1 MLDRPPIIVSI
12 NVNKFMRRLV
22 LLLYLC
28 LALAPTLVQA
38 DGSDLYRIQCSAC
51 HGPEGKGIPGVFPP
65 LAGADFLRTHREQAL
80 RAPMEGLQGPLTV
93 NGQTYHGQMP
103 SVALRDPQMVELFN
117 FIFSAW
123 GNALP
128 TTNLKEIA
136 EVRSRSRYPTFEQL
150 VESMCP
156 TTLPPAPEGWKLRV
170 ALPLKFNPTRVIAHP
185 NQRDI
190 LMLAANGDVW
200 RWDQSSPEPTRLFTG
215 SDYLDASLGGPAC
228 LGLGVDRR
236 GRLYVVSNQ
245 CNKQKQPVT
254 NEVTIFRATTDASG
268 QWNKPT
274 PWLRTA
280 YPFGVGPYNHG
291 ASHIEQGPDGFLY
304 VSNGARTDGNEAGQ
318 SDLYYKGGEVPL
330 TAALWRIDP
339 EATEPTI
346 EVFARG
352 LRNTYHF
359 TWDHAGRLL
368 GVENGPDADA
378 PEELNVLSL
387 GGHYGFPFQFSDWSR
402 KPYPHTPDA
411 PTGLT
416 ITRPI
421 RNLGPDACGPDG
433 PTATFTPHSSPSA
446 IVELGADWPAPLGG
460 QLLVA
465 RFGNLISQS
474 GGYDVLRLKVDF
486 TRQTTETHA
495 VLQPLGRPISL
506 VKLPGHRLLIAEY
519 TRGTTLGAGLSTPGR
534 LLILEPK

>member
-12 NVNKFMRRLV
+12 NVIKFMRRLV
-22 LLLYLC
+22 LFPFLC
-28 LALAPTLVQA
+28 FALAPTLVQA

-80 RAPMEGLQGPLTV
+80 RAPMEGLQGSHTV

-103 SVALRDPQMVELFN
+103 AVALKDAQMVELFN

-123 GNALP
+123 GNSLP
-128 TTNLKEIA
+128 KTDLKEIA

-156 TTLPPAPEGWKLRV
+156 TTLPPAPESWKLRV
-170 ALPLKFNPTRVIAHP
+170 ALPLKFNPTRVIGHP

-200 RWDQSSPEPTRLFTG
+200 RWDQSSPEPTRLLTG
-215 SDYLDASLGGPAC
+215 TDYLDASLGGPAC
-228 LGLGVDRR
+228 LGLGVDRL

-254 NEVTIFRATTDASG
+254 NEVTIFRAIPEASG
-268 QWNKPT
+268 QWTKPM

-318 SDLYYKGGEVPL
+318 SDLYFKGGEVPL

-378 PEELNVLSL
+378 PEELNVLSA

-421 RNLGPDACGPDG
+421 RNLGPDALGPDG

-474 GGYDVLRLKVDF
+474 GGYDVLRLKLDF
-486 TRQTTETHA
+486 AAGTAETHA

>member
-1 MLDRPPIIVSI
+1 MNPSEAGQDADKLL
-12 NVNKFMRRLV
+12 NHGMRRMLP
-22 LLLYLC
+22 LLLGLLSPWAL
-28 LALAPTLVQA
+28 LAAGA
-38 DGSDLYRIQCSAC
+38 DLYRIQCSAC

-65 LAGADFLRTHREQAL
+65 LDGADFLRTHREQAL

-93 NGQTYHGQMP
+93 NGQTYQGQMP
-103 SVALRDPQMVELFN
+103 AVALKDEQLVELFN
-117 FIFSAW
+117 FIFTAW

-128 TTNLKEIA
+128 LTDLPEIKEA
-136 EVRSRSRYPTFEQL
+136 RARSRYPTFEAL
-150 VESMCP
+150 VTSMCP
-156 TTLPPAPEGWKLRV
+156 TTLPPAPDGWQLRI

-190 LMLAANGDVW
+190 LLLAANGDVW
-200 RWDQSSPEPTRLFTG
+200 RWDQSSPEPTRLFAG
-215 SDYLDASLGGPAC
+215 EAYLDTSLGGPAC

-254 NEVTIFRATTDASG
+254 NEVTIFRAASDSKG
-268 QWNKPT
+268 GWARPL
-274 PWLRTA
+274 PWLRTS

-304 VSNGARTDGNEAGQ
+304 VSNGARTDGNEAGL
-318 SDLYYKGGEVPL
+318 SDLYHKGGEVPL
-330 TAALWRIDP
+330 TAALWRLDP
-339 EATEPTI
+339 EASTPTVEI
-346 EVFARG
+346 FARG

-378 PEELNVLSL
+378 PEELNVLTA
-387 GGHYGFPFQFSDWSR
+387 GGHYGFPYQFSDWTR
-402 KPYPHTPDA
+402 KAYPHTPDTPA
-411 PTGLT
+411 GLN
-416 ITRPI
+416 IFRPI
-421 RNLGPDACGPDG
+421 RNLGPDALGPDG

-465 RFGNLISQS
+465 RFGNLISAS
-474 GGYDVLRLKVDF
+474 SGYDVLRLKVDHA
-486 TRQTTETHA
+486 QGTTETHA

>member
-1 MLDRPPIIVSI
+1 MLDRAEVPASI
-12 NVNKFMRRLV
+12 HPMRRPALLT
-22 LLLYLC
+22 LLLGTLAPS
-28 LALAPTLVQA
+28 LALA
-38 DGSDLYRIQCSAC
+38 DGADLYRIQCSAC

-65 LAGADFLRTHREQAL
+65 LAGADFLRTHRVEAL

-93 NGQTYHGQMP
+93 NGQTYQGQMP
-103 SVALRDPQMVELFN
+103 AIALKDAQLVELFN
-117 FIFSAW
+117 FIFMAW

-128 TTNLKEIA
+128 KTDLKEIA
-136 EVRSRSRYPTFEQL
+136 EARAGSRYPTFEQL

-156 TTLPPAPEGWKLRV
+156 TTLPPAPEGWQLRV

-200 RWDQSSPEPTRLFTG
+200 RWDQTAAEPTRLFAG
-215 SDYLDASLGGPAC
+215 ADYLDASLGGPAC

-245 CNKQKQPVT
+245 CNKQKHPVT
-254 NEVTIFRATTDASG
+254 NEVTIFRAASDSTG
-268 QWNKPT
+268 GWAKPT
-274 PWLRTA
+274 PWLRTS

-291 ASHIEQGPDGFLY
+291 ASHIEEGPDGFLY

-330 TAALWRIDP
+330 TAALWRLDP
-339 EATEPTI
+339 EAAAPTVEI
-346 EVFARG
+346 FARG

-378 PEELNVLSL
+378 PEELNVLSA
-387 GGHYGFPFQFSDWSR
+387 GGHYGFPYQFSDWDR
-402 KPYPHTPDA
+402 KAYPHSPDV

-416 ITRPI
+416 ITRPF
-421 RNLGPDACGPDG
+421 RNVGPDALGADG

-446 IVELGADWPAPLGG
+446 VIELGADWPAPLGG

-465 RFGNLISQS
+465 RFGNLISAS
-474 GGYDVLRLKVDF
+474 SGYDVLRLKIDHSKG
-486 TRQTTETHA
+486 TAETHA
-495 VLQPLGRPISL
+495 VLRPLGRPISL

>member
-1 MLDRPPIIVSI
+1 MLDRPTIIVSI
-12 NVNKFMRRLV
+12 NVIKFMRRQV
-22 LLLYLC
+22 LLPLLC
-28 LALAPTLVQA
+28 FALAPTSAQA

-80 RAPMEGLQGPLTV
+80 GAPMEGLQGPLMI
-93 NGQTYHGQMP
+93 NGQTYYGQMP
-103 SVALRDPQMVELFN
+103 AVALKDAQMVELFN
-117 FIFSAW
+117 FIFTAW

-128 TTNLKEIA
+128 ATDLKEIA
-136 EVRSRSRYPTFEQL
+136 EVRSRSRYPTFEKL

-170 ALPLKFNPTRVIAHP
+170 ALPLWFNPTRVIIHP

-200 RWDQSSPEPTRLFTG
+200 RWNQSSPEPVRIFTG
-215 SDYLDASLGGPAC
+215 SDYLDAALGGPAC
-228 LGLGVDRR
+228 LGIGVDRL

-254 NEVTIFRATTDASG
+254 NEVTIFRASPDASTG
-268 QWNKPT
+268 WTKPAA
-274 PWLRTA
+274 WLRTA

-359 TWDHAGRLL
+359 TWDQAGRLL

-378 PEELNVLSL
+378 PEELNVLSA

-402 KPYPHTPDA
+402 KPYPHSPDA
-411 PTGLT
+411 PAGLT

-421 RNLGPDACGPDG
+421 RNLGPDALGAEG

-474 GGYDVLRLKVDF
+474 GGYDVLRLKVDHAKG
-486 TRQTTETHA
+486 TAETHA